1 MGDLTRLTKYQLL
14 VSEVP
19 SYHST
24 APHHEPIP
32 PYSPPTRASTRMNN
46 HSGDESQ
53 IQYGLPPIPDTPIH
67 GAANLYNF
75 RVPTW
80 STHNAPAARQYRSV
94 IERRAAARSTGA
106 GRHHRWASLENG
118 GPSSSSATLP
128 AAPSS
133 TGLDADPGSGTRTP
147 RPLEDPYL
155 VGEEAAAEA
164 RRERLRREN
173 GDDILIREDQ
183 HWDWLLG
190 KSSFHALFR
199 GETHAKGS
207 RLTRF
212 VSANGELG
220 VPRAKLAEVPPRSC
234 RAHPEAQYPSQR
246 PWQAPRLSRRLARP
260 RCKHTSCDEQLGLV
274 APSSYDLM
282 FRHLHSLVIF
292 FPLPSFPSL
301 VSHFK
306 LHLSSKMASGSVDLV
321 SRSTERTRNKR
332 KLSFFFIEFIA
343 GV

>member
-1 MGDLTRLTKYQLL
+1 MAAATILAPRYSAEDFETTSIHSAAPSYI
-14 VSEVP
+14 SEVP

-183 HWDWLLG
+183 HWDWLLAQME
-190 KSSFHALFR
+190 SW
-199 GETHAKGS
+199 ES
-207 RLTRF
+207 RER
-212 VSANGELG
+212 SWQKYH
-220 VPRAKLAEVPPRSC
+220 REV
-234 RAHPEAQYPSQR
+234 
-246 PWQAPRLSRRLARP
+246 
-260 RCKHTSCDEQLGLV
+260 V
-274 APSSYDLM
+274 
-282 FRHLHSLVIF
+282 
-292 FPLPSFPSL
+292 
-301 VSHFK
+301 
-306 LHLSSKMASGSVDLV
+306 
-321 SRSTERTRNKR
+321 ERTQRR
-332 KLSFFFIEFIA
+332 SILRSVR
-343 GV
+343 GRLRG